1 MLFIFYFNCSVPG
14 TVDDVTATAVDHDT
28 ITVTWRP
35 PKTPNGK
42 IVQYNVAYYTAD
54 SNSSHSLPTD
64 GKLTVNIDNLAP
76 NTTYYI
82 FVTAQTSKGFGRK
95 GTTVNVTTRK

>member
-1 MLFIFYFNCSVPG
+1 M
-14 TVDDVTATAVDHDT
+14 TATVVDHNT
-28 ITVTWRP
+28 IKVTWHP
-35 PKTPNGK
+35 PETPNGK
-42 IVQYNVAYYTAD
+42 ILQYRITYSNAD
-54 SNSSHSLPTD
+54 SNTSHSLTTD

-82 FVTAQTSKGFGRK
+82 FVTVKTSKGFGRK